1 MAAAGRKRE
10 RGGMRYAVIVYTNTT
25 SEAAMADYTRHRR
38 WDRQREHR
46 RRQRRK
52 YFLRQRLMGLFLL
65 AVTVPAVVLTGGDA
79 TIAVITVPLGLYLVF
94 TREMILGETGRRTG
108 NGDI

>member
-25 SEAAMADYTRHRR
+25 SEAAMADYTRRR
-38 WDRQREHR
+38 RQDRQREHR
-46 RRQRRK
+46 RRRRK

-79 TIAVITVPLGLYLVF
+79 TIAVITVPLGVYLVF
-94 TREMILGETGRRTG
+94 TKEMILGETGRRAG
-108 NGDI
+108 NGDS